1 MWMISIEPI
10 AKVAMI
16 MAYTWLST
24 QFTTSHGHKV
34 PSETQLVDHV
44 PFFLF
49 LLGMA
54 LTMVWLGRVDI

>member
-1 MWMISIEPI
+1 M
-10 AKVAMI
+10 
-16 MAYTWLST
+16 LSLVPVEG
-24 QFTTSHGHKV
+24 SHGHKV
-34 PSETQLVDHV
+34 PSETQLVDHL